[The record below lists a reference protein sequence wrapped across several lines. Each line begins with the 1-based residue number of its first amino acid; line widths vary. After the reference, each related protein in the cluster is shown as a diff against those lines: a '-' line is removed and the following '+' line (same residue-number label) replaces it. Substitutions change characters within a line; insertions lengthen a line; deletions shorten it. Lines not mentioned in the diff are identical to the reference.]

1 MPPIPKEAYIMKTA
15 LILYF
20 SSTGNTEKV
29 AQALRLGLEQ
39 AGVLVTLKKPQEAAN
54 VDYFNF
60 DLVCVGSPAIQW
72 HPAKPLD
79 DLLKA
84 KLDAYRDQG
93 KIKPSAPKV
102 AGKNALVF
110 VTYSGPHTGLDEA
123 TPAGKYIAQFFAHVG
138 FNIIGEWYILGEY
151 HGDIEKSTK
160 GKMGDIRGK
169 PTAND
174 LLKIMQDAMTLALQI

>member
-1 MPPIPKEAYIMKTA
+1 MKSA

-29 AQALRLGLEQ
+29 AQALRLGLEE
-39 AGVLVTLKKPQEAAN
+39 AGVLVTIKKPHEAAN
-54 VDYFNF
+54 VDYLDF

-79 DLLKA
+79 DLLRA
-84 KLDAYRDQG
+84 KLDFYRNQG
-93 KIKPSAPKV
+93 KIKPSAPKL
-102 AGKNALVF
+102 AGKNALIF

-123 TPAGKYIAQFFAHVG
+123 IPAGKYMAQFFAHIG
-138 FNIIGEWYILGEY
+138 FNIIGEWYVLSEY
-151 HGDIEKSTK
+151 RGNLENSTK

-169 PTAND
+169 PSGED
-174 LLKIMQDAMTLALQI
+174 LLKIMQDAQTLALRI